1 MPLTRAQDIKQLGFD
16 AGFWGI
22 DDATK
27 TTGDK
32 TALDEFLDSY
42 IWEASQ
48 RLTDWV
54 GNANYEA
61 AQAENAAVNLKRAM
75 ARAELGLVLAEILPV
90 VWARAGAG
98 EESFTFEGQS
108 IRIART
114 SEAEQGRT
122 IQSILAKAE
131 RLVKPWS
138 SDVELGGIVAV

>member
-1 MPLTRAQDIKQLGFD
+1 MPLTLAKDIKQLGFD

-27 TTGDK
+27 VNGDK

-54 GNANYEA
+54 GIANYEA
-61 AQAENAAVNLKRAM
+61 AQAQDAAENLKRAM
-75 ARAELGLVLAEILPV
+75 SRAELGLVLAEILPV

-98 EESFTFEGQS
+98 EQSFSFEGQS
-108 IRIART
+108 ISIARV
-114 SEAEQGRT
+114 SESEQERT
-122 IQSILAKAE
+122 LQSILAKAE
-131 RLVKPWS
+131 RLVKSWS
-138 SDVELGGIVAV
+138 SDVELGGVIAV

>member
-27 TTGDK
+27 GTGDK

-54 GNANYEA
+54 GIANYEA

-114 SEAEQGRT
+114 SEAEQERA